1 MATWYIFT
9 YGVFSPMQP
18 WEHEALN
25 EAAAQHRN
33 ILEYVWPPQ
42 GHEPGEE
49 TTYTRYEIDILAMT
63 QTNMSTKT
71 VRAMLYLPDDT
82 AHSVTSPFHAGL
94 RVRSPT
100 SAIR

>member
-25 EAAAQHRN
+25 GAAAQHRN

-49 TTYTRYEIDILAMT
+49 TTYTRYEIDILAMA

-71 VRAMLYLPDDT
+71 VRQMLYLPDDT
-82 AHSVTSPFHAGL
+82 AHSVTSHAGL
-94 RVRSPT
+94 RVKSPT
-100 SAIR
+100 SATR